1 MQIGQMCIRDR
12 PLPIELAFLIV
23 SYVILG
29 GDVVWQAVRNI
40 SKGRVF
46 DEMCIRDRWNYE
58 QINSVAYRSNIVC
71 AKPYFAFV

>member
-1 MQIGQMCIRDR
+1 MTVRLEIGAAIYAIGMALTVFAKV
-12 PLPIELAFLIV
+12 PLPIELAFLIA

-46 DEMCIRDRWNYE
+46 DEH
-58 QINSVAYRSNIVC
+58 
-71 AKPYFAFV
+71 F